1 MPGFQGQP
9 GPALDLESGKGWAQH
24 GRWLSW
30 PWRRSEFSE
39 TRGRGGGGERAPH
52 RERGLRCR
60 VGGCLGPGSASGA
73 ASEKEGDHG
82 AGELSWRGRGSG

>member
-39 TRGRGGGGERAPH
+39 TRGRAGGGGGASTPQGEGP
-52 RERGLRCR
+52 E
-60 VGGCLGPGSASGA
+60 VLGPGSASGA